1 MFDEV
6 SRRRRGSS
14 RNSPCHNL
22 ASTCFAFAKK
32 EVFLVK
38 LMQILQNKKKTLESM
53 FFMLFHALQVNLGF
67 VDQRRSASAFR
78 RFIVSAK
85 LLYVSQL
92 LTS

>member
-1 MFDEV
+1 MSIWQTHV
-6 SRRRRGSS
+6 LLLQTKRCLSCKT
-14 RNSPCHNL
+14 NANL
-22 ASTCFAFAKK
+22 RKQTNHS
-32 EVFLVK
+32 
-38 LMQILQNKKKTLESM
+38 KTR

>member
-22 ASTCFAFAKK
+22 ASTCFAFAKTK
-32 EVFLVK
+32 FVLVK
-38 LMQILQNKKKTLESM
+38 RMQILENEKTHV
-53 FFMLFHALQVNLGF
+53 FKMLFHALQVNLGF